1 MNLLFEGDLVALFV
15 MITIL
20 VDTFRHRL
28 LTETFK
34 DGLFRR
40 IGVAGL
46 VTIMMGI
53 SRAVCSASNS
63 NCPPWAI
70 RTFGNL
76 HATCLL
82 VTLFL
87 WLMFVLENL
96 FEGHRNNRR
105 IGTYAAITVVIFT
118 IASIADIPRN
128 GLFTLQTKRMVLA
141 VLTVLWAIGVLVP
154 VLYKWKHLLASTRRS
169 LTFIP
174 VMLTISIIS
183 YAIFGN
189 HLLVSTAISI
199 AALTTYLIIQN
210 RRFSIDQLTGVLT
223 RGAFINKL
231 RKLFNGTARG
241 TVLIA
246 DIENFKYFNQKF
258 GQHNGDRLLKAVGNF
273 FGRVAYD
280 KTVYRYGGDQ
290 FGLILREVEEED
302 IQRTLRTIRQRF
314 EASWEIGG
322 TNARTDI
329 RLALVPFPG
338 HLQNTEEMINAI
350 DLTLAKAKSGNA
362 LAVARYTRDISAIHQ
377 RKRDV
382 EQAIRFALETDSV
395 QVLYQPIFETQTL
408 NIFSAEALARIDDP
422 SLGPIS
428 PAEFIPIAET
438 SGLIIDLTYMILHQ
452 VCLLWKELEAYPS
465 HLSRIAINLSAI
477 NFLEPSMEKHLLN
490 VIREHGVSPWNIKF
504 ELTES
509 VIVESFDR
517 VKEAMDYMAAN
528 GISFS
533 LDDYGKGYSNLEY
546 LVNLPF
552 STVKVDKSIVQ
563 ACQKNYTLIES
574 IMLMLTSMGKK
585 IVAEGVETE
594 QQLALLSEAGAT
606 RVQGFLFA
614 RPMPGSDLIDHI
626 KQRKGI
632 DP

>member
-1 MNLLFEGDLVALFV
+1 VNLLFEGDLVALFV

-53 SRAVCSASNS
+53 SRAVCSTSNS

-76 HATCLL
+76 HAICLL

-96 FEGHRNNRR
+96 FEGHRNIKR
-105 IGTYAAITVVIFT
+105 IGVYTAIVIVLLT
-118 IASIADIPRN
+118 IASIADIPKD
-128 GLFTLQTKRMVLA
+128 GLFSIRTKRTILA
-141 VLTVLWAIGVLVP
+141 VLTVLWGIGVLVP
-154 VLYKWKHLLASTRRS
+154 VLCKWKHLLASTRRS

-174 VMLTISIIS
+174 VILTSSIIS

-199 AALTTYLIIQN
+199 AVLTTYLIIQN

-231 RKLFNGTARG
+231 RKLFYGTARG

-258 GQHNGDRLLKAVGNF
+258 GQHNGDLLLKAVGNF

-314 EASWEIGG
+314 DEPWEIGG
-322 TNARTDI
+322 ANARTDI

-338 HLQNTEEMINAI
+338 QLQSAEEMINAI
-350 DLTLAKAKSGNA
+350 DLTLVKAKSHNT
-362 LAVARYTRDISAIHQ
+362 LAVARYTREISAIHQ

-382 EQAIRFALETDSV
+382 EHAIRVAIETDSV
-395 QVLYQPIFETQTL
+395 QVLYQPIFETQTC
-408 NIFSAEALARIDDP
+408 NIYSAEALARIDDP
-422 SLGPIS
+422 TLGDIS
-428 PAEFIPIAET
+428 PTEFIPIAET
-438 SGLIIDLTYMILHQ
+438 SGLIIDLTYMILRK
-452 VCLLWKELEAYPS
+452 VCLLWKQLEDNPS

-477 NFLEPSMEKHLLN
+477 NFLEPSMEKHLLE
-490 VIREHGVSPWNIKF
+490 VIREYGVSPRNIKF

-517 VKEAMDYMAAN
+517 VKEAMDHMAAN

-574 IMLMLTSMGKK
+574 IMLMLSSMGKK

-614 RPMPGSDLIDHI
+614 KPMSGSDLIDYI

>member
-28 LTETFK
+28 LSETFK

-53 SRAVCSASNS
+53 SRAVCSAANS

-76 HATCLL
+76 HAICLL

-96 FEGHRNNRR
+96 FEGHRSIRG
-105 IGTYAAITVVIFT
+105 IGVYAAICVVIFT
-118 IASIADIPRN
+118 IASIADIPKD
-128 GLFTLQTKRMVLA
+128 GLFTVRTKRVVLA

-154 VLYKWKHLLASTRRS
+154 VLCRWKHLLASTRRS
-169 LTFIP
+169 LAFIP
-174 VMLTISIIS
+174 VILTISIIS

-199 AALTTYLIIQN
+199 AVLTTYLIIQN

-273 FGRVAYD
+273 FEKVAYD

-314 EASWEIGG
+314 DATWEIGG
-322 TNARTDI
+322 ANARTDI

-338 HLQNTEEMINAI
+338 HLQNAEEMINAI
-350 DLTLAKAKSGNA
+350 DLTLVKAKTGNK
-362 LAVARYTRDISAIHQ
+362 LAIARYTREISAIHQ

-382 EQAIRFALETDSV
+382 EQAIRLAIETDSV

-408 NIFSAEALARIDDP
+408 NIYSAEALARIDDP
-422 SLGPIS
+422 ILGPIS

-438 SGLIIDLTYMILHQ
+438 SGLIIDLTYSIIRQ
-452 VCLLWKELEAYPS
+452 VCLLWKKLESYPS
-465 HLSRIAINLSAI
+465 HFSRIAINLSAI
-477 NFLEPSMEKHLLN
+477 NFLEPSMEKHLLA
-490 VIREHGVSPWNIKF
+490 VIREHGVSPRNIKF

-517 VKEAMDYMAAN
+517 VKEAMDHMAAN
-528 GISFS
+528 GISFA